1 MGSVGLALFFLGCSL
16 VNSGGKMKEIGIFM
30 IIFGVMGVLSCCF
43 LCDKAHRDYKAL
55 PEDHPDRIKYSGVV
69 PVPIRNIGTTC
80 QLPPGT
86 QVVSYPASTGG
97 QAVGSS
103 STGRETVRHPPSTG
117 RQAVGSSSTGRETV
131 RHPPSTGRQIVG
143 SSSTGRKAVGSPSTG
158 GQTVCSPSTG
168 RQAVGSP
175 STGGQ
180 PIGSPSTGGQP
191 IGSPSTRGQP
201 IGSPSTGGQAE
212 SRVTPSAPPASTQ
225 YAYDDAP
232 PSYAEATKNT
242 MQI

>member
-1 MGSVGLALFFLGCSL
+1 
-16 VNSGGKMKEIGIFM
+16 MKEIGIFM

-55 PEDHPDRIKYSGVV
+55 SEDHPDRIKYSGVV
-69 PVPIRNIGTTC
+69 PLPARNIGTTY

-86 QVVSYPASTGG
+86 QVVNYPASTGG

-103 STGRETVRHPPSTG
+103 P
-117 RQAVGSSSTGRETV
+117 TGRETV

-143 SSSTGRKAVGSPSTG
+143 SSSTGRQAVGSPSTG
-158 GQTVCSPSTG
+158 GQTVRSPSTG
-168 RQAVGSP
+168 RQTVGSP
-175 STGGQ
+175 STG
-180 PIGSPSTGGQP
+180 
-191 IGSPSTRGQP
+191 GQP

-225 YAYDDAP
+225 YADDPP

-242 MQI
+242 M